1 MSNEKVLKKMKK
13 SHVPRKKIQLLDDI
27 WEILTKD
34 INLHTKKAL
43 WDFLTNNTQSIQEI
57 SQVTKYTETQE
68 YKNNSILRELVQAQ
82 TMLIFEKAT
91 VKKEYLFPGT
101 RKFNAIMWLPIKDCG
116 LPNRVLHRLLGV
128 GLQMAEDTHPYSEGK
143 LKCLRFNCKIED
155 LYNCDYD
162 DLEYIVGIGPVALG
176 KIQAFF
182 ESKHII
188 WPKSRIH

>member
-1 MSNEKVLKKMKK
+1 MAQEEVLKKIPKA
-13 SHVPRKKIQLLDDI
+13 HVARQKLQLLDDI

-101 RKFNAIMWLPIKDCG
+101 RKFDAIMRLPIKDCG
-116 LPNRVLHRLLGV
+116 LPNRVLHRILGG
-128 GLQMAEDTHPYSEGK
+128 GLQMTLDTHPFSQEK
-143 LKCLRFNCKIED
+143 LQCLRFGCKIEY

-188 WPKSRIH
+188 WPKSRIY